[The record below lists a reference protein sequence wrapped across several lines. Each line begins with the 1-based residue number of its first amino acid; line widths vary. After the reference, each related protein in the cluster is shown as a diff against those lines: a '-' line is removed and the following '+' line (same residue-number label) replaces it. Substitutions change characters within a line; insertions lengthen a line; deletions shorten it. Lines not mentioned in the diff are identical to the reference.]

1 MFSEYRRVLPFLVPY
16 WRRLLLVVAISLVST
31 LVSLAQPYIAKL
43 IVDDALLKRDARA
56 LVAIAGL
63 MVLATV
69 GGFALAVFS
78 RFRYVRVS
86 ADVLFDMRLALY
98 RRLQTLSPR
107 YFAKTKMGDI
117 VSRINND
124 IAEVQR
130 VAADSALSITSN
142 AVFLAGS
149 VAIMVW
155 LNTALFFL
163 TLALVPVCVLMLRR
177 YQNRLTAQVREM
189 RERSAEIGSFLL
201 ETLTGLRLV
210 AASNAQEHEA
220 GRFRTANGRFIDALM
235 RMQLT
240 ASMTGA
246 LPGTALAL
254 ATAAVFLYGGKHV
267 IDGTMTVGALVAFM
281 AYYMRL
287 LGPVAGV
294 MGIWTNLSTARAS
307 LSRVF
312 ELFDAQP
319 DVVERPGATALES
332 ARGDIA
338 FREVGYRHD
347 RDVLVLDRVSFDIPA
362 GSLCV
367 IVGPSG
373 AGKST
378 IADLIVRFQD
388 PAAGAVLLDGRDVR
402 DLRLADLRRE
412 VLLVDQ
418 SPILFH
424 ASVRENIAYAL
435 PEATDGEIRAAAR
448 AAAIDDFIAALPQG
462 YDTIVGERGL
472 AISAGERQRIAI
484 ARALLRRP
492 SVLVLDE
499 PTAAVDPA
507 TERAL
512 IDAVVDRMR
521 GRTVVLI
528 THRRSVAD
536 RADLVLS
543 LEGARVT
550 AVATAP
556 A

>member
-1 MFSEYRRVLPFLVPY
+1 MFSEYGRILPYLLPY
-16 WRRLLLVVAISLVST
+16 WRRLALVVALSLLST
-31 LVSLAQPYIAKL
+31 LVSLSQPYIAKL
-43 IVDDALLKRDARA
+43 IVDEALLKRDLGA
-56 LVAIAGL
+56 LVVIAVL
-63 MVLATV
+63 MVAATV
-69 GGFALAVFS
+69 GGFALGVFS

-98 RRLQTLSPR
+98 RHLQTLSPR
-107 YFAKTKMGDI
+107 YFARTKMGDI

-142 AVFLAGS
+142 VVFLAGS
-149 VAIMVW
+149 VAIMIW
-155 LNTALFFL
+155 LNPALFFL
-163 TLALVPVCVLMLRR
+163 TLALVPLCALLLRR
-177 YQNRLTAQVREM
+177 YQRRLTAEVREM

-210 AASNAQEHEA
+210 SASNAQEHEVS
-220 GRFRTANGRFIDALM
+220 RFRAANNRFIEALM

-240 ASMTGA
+240 AAMTGA

-254 ATAAVFLYGGKHV
+254 ATAAVFLYGGRHV
-267 IDGTMTVGALVAFM
+267 IEGSMSVGSLVAFM

-307 LSRVF
+307 LGRVF
-312 ELFDAQP
+312 ELFDARA
-319 DVVERPGATALES
+319 DVVEKPDAVPLEAVRGAIS
-332 ARGDIA
+332 
-338 FREVGYRHD
+338 FRDVSFRHD
-347 RDVLVLDRVSFDIPA
+347 REATVLEGVSFDIPA

-367 IVGPSG
+367 VIGPSG

-388 PAAGAVLLDGRDVR
+388 PDSGSVLLDGRDLR
-402 DLRLADLRRE
+402 TLRLADLRRE

-424 ASVRENIAYAL
+424 ATFRENIAYAL
-435 PEATDGEIRAAAR
+435 PSATDEEIRAAAR
-448 AAAIDDFIAALPQG
+448 AAAIDDFIAALPKG
-462 YDTIVGERGL
+462 YDTVAGERGL

-484 ARALLRRP
+484 ARALLNRP

-507 TERAL
+507 TESAL
-512 IDAVVDRMR
+512 IDAVIEHMR

-528 THRRSVAD
+528 THRPSVAD

-543 LEGARVT
+543 LENARVT
-550 AVATAP
+550 AIAP
-556 A
+556 AAA